1 MRTLPQTDQTGDYL
15 SNRAQHVRDMLA
27 LSEEQ
32 REELIA
38 DIVHEK
44 FREKLAAN
52 DPVNLL
58 AALESFSL
66 KDGPM
71 LLNLFMTDGA
81 AFRALIAARMVE
93 LIQEDAEFDAAD
105 AVEKS
110 ESLIRQERLEH

>member
-15 SNRAQHVRDMLA
+15 SNRAQYVRDKLA

-32 REELIA
+32 RDELIA
-38 DIVHEK
+38 DIANDK

-58 AALESFSL
+58 AALESFSM
-66 KDGPM
+66 KDGQM

-81 AFRALIAARMVE
+81 AFRALVAARMVE
-93 LIQEDAEFDAAD
+93 LIREDAEFEAVE
-105 AVEKS
+105 AVEKN
-110 ESLIRQERLEH
+110 ERLIREDRLEH

>member
-1 MRTLPQTDQTGDYL
+1 MRTLPQTEQTGDYL
-15 SNRAQHVRDMLA
+15 SNRAQDVRDMLA

-38 DIVHEK
+38 DIASEK

-66 KDGPM
+66 KDGQM